1 MTGEKTKILGKIGDF
16 EIGARWQWKLPL
28 HMITLCVLVLILI
41 SLLLLVAGFFYLRIQ
56 FLQMS
61 KIQSELQVQLEEVQR
76 LKGEFAAIATQSHG
90 ISVPP
95 ASIRF
100 KRGSSSRRVTA
111 VHLERNVT
119 YVNTGNSGI
128 IGQWFPQYWSEPQ
141 YYLENIKLEE
151 AKSSLII
158 QTTGLYIIYAQLCY
172 ATTKENN
179 SFEVRL
185 MNQGLSQKQSRTIAQ
200 CSAGTSNSD
209 SEVTCFTSIV
219 QVLESGD
226 RVFLQQLQK
235 NRHLLMNYG
244 RSFMGVV
251 KLSD

>member
-100 KRGSSSRRVTA
+100 KRGSSSRRGKKLIKSHKEGLKQTK
-111 VHLERNVT
+111 
-119 YVNTGNSGI
+119 NSKARETSYLTNHSKGI
-128 IGQWFPQYWSEPQ
+128 YSVGDLTI
-141 YYLENIKLEE
+141 ITTTM
-151 AKSSLII
+151 SSL
-158 QTTGLYIIYAQLCY
+158 
-172 ATTKENN
+172 
-179 SFEVRL
+179 
-185 MNQGLSQKQSRTIAQ
+185 
-200 CSAGTSNSD
+200 
-209 SEVTCFTSIV
+209 
-219 QVLESGD
+219 
-226 RVFLQQLQK
+226 
-235 NRHLLMNYG
+235 
-244 RSFMGVV
+244 
-251 KLSD
+251 